1 MFEVDLFKYLKEN
14 ENIPLRDRMEI
25 AIAIGNGIEGM
36 ENGFRLHHLDL
47 KPSNIYL
54 KTKDGKR
61 HGRICIADF
70 GITRFEYLGLSD
82 ARTGTALFSSPE
94 QLVSRANHKSDIFA
108 YGKMLVLIIFKWKM
122 GWWLLGSRRDEKVAK
137 FFKMNPLTENF
148 CDLVSKMLDVDLEE
162 RPEIDEV
169 MESLKD
175 MQEVAGQYEDQWQKL
190 HERTIGEVLLLL
202 LLL

>member
-14 ENIPLRDRMEI
+14 ENLPLRDRMDI
-25 AIAIGNGIEGM
+25 AIEIGNGIDGM
-36 ENGFRLHHLDL
+36 KSKKGTRMNHLDL

-70 GITRFEYLGLSD
+70 GITRDEYFGLSE

-122 GWWLLGSRRDEKVAK
+122 GWWLLGSPRDEKVEEVAK

-148 CDLVSKMLDVDLEE
+148 CDLVSKMLDVDLQK
-162 RPEIDEV
+162 RPKID
-169 MESLKD
+169 
-175 MQEVAGQYEDQWQKL
+175 
-190 HERTIGEVLLLL
+190 
-202 LLL
+202 